1 MAENKTMPTGASVA
15 GFIAAI
21 EPAFRRAECATMLDL
36 MARATG
42 LEPQMWGASI
52 VGYGRYAYR
61 YDSGHSGESLMAGFS
76 PRKAAMTVYIVPGF
90 AAFAND
96 LARLGPHTHSVSC
109 LYLKRLDRVDLA
121 VLESMVGE
129 AFRAMRGRHPDW
141 KPA

>member
-1 MAENKTMPTGASVA
+1 MPTGVPVEEFV
-15 GFIAAI
+15 GGV
-21 EPAFRRAECATMLDL
+21 EPLRRREESAVLLTL

-42 LEPQMWGASI
+42 LKPQLWGPSI

-61 YDSGHSGESLMAGFS
+61 YESGHSGESLMAGFS
-76 PRKAAMTVYIVPGF
+76 PRRAAMTVYIVPGF

-109 LYLKRLDRVDLA
+109 LYLRRLNRIDLA
-121 VLESMVGE
+121 VLEAMVAK
-129 AFRAMRGRHPDW
+129 AFDAMQRRYPDW